1 MCLVRI
7 VMGRGCS
14 RWWVNG
20 TLVAKPDILLLH
32 LSKYDFYEVILEALR
47 SFQLVYLDYNL
58 HCTKTIMVCSEL
70 RTSCWALLAQTPDH
84 AADVRF
90 LGKF

>member
-1 MCLVRI
+1 MVGKWYPSCQARYF
-7 VMGRGCS
+7 
-14 RWWVNG
+14 
-20 TLVAKPDILLLH
+20 VATC
-32 LSKYDFYEVILEALR
+32 KYDFYEVILEALR